1 MCHTVILFAKF
12 KRVEEVKCFLV
23 WLKIICRYF
32 NLFQE
37 DL

>member
-23 WLKIICRYF
+23 WLKN
-32 NLFQE
+32 NLQVF
-37 DL
+37 